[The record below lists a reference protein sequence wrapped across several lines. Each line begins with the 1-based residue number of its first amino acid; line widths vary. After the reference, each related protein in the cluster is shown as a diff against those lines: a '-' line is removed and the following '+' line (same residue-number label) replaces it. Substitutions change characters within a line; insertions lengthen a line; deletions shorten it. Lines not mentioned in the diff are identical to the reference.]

1 MIILSATTGG
11 VCIVFHA
18 VVGAPVGIASAGF
31 TIVFSL
37 TTGIIK
43 KLLSITKKAKRK
55 STLRFL
61 CWLKINS
68 IALKL

>member
-1 MIILSATTGG
+1 MSATAGG
-11 VCIVFHA
+11 ACIVSHA
-18 VVGAPVGIASAGF
+18 TVVGAPVGIASAGF

-43 KLLSITKKAKRK
+43 KLLSITKKAERK
-55 STLRFL
+55 STLKFL
-61 CWLKINS
+61 CWLKVNS

>member
-1 MIILSATTGG
+1 MSATTGR